1 MQLAHRL
8 PWRSAAL
15 LLALLISVESLA
27 QEGDDDEEGDE
38 GAVER
43 VIYQYTDL
51 HGVTYMVD
59 DLNRVPLPFRTEQ
72 HLTRIVIQDRVLTED
87 EWDRERGN
95 RTPDLVEVTDRM
107 EQRERERDLA
117 DDPPPPPPS
126 ERIAELEIRQKEL
139 QEQLAML
146 EEGSGEPGLAS
157 MTPEQLEAQLTE
169 TLNELSAVETELEDL
184 RKKTTP

>member
-1 MQLAHRL
+1 MQVAHRL

-15 LLALLISVESLA
+15 FFALLISVDSFA
-27 QEGDDDEEGDE
+27 QEGDDEDEEDE

-43 VIYQYTDL
+43 IIYQYTDL

-72 HLTRIVIQDRVLTED
+72 HLSRIVIQEKTITED

-117 DDPPPPPPS
+117 DEPPPPPPS
-126 ERIAELEIRQKEL
+126 ERIAELETRRKEL
-139 QEQLAML
+139 QEQMAML
-146 EEGSGEPGLAS
+146 EEGSASPGLAS
-157 MTPEQLEAQLTE
+157 MTPEQLDAQLTE
-169 TLNELSAVETELEDL
+169 TLDELSAVETELEDL